1 MFNFKSKEKITKLTL
16 KDSWYMLQ
24 KDLRCCGSGNS
35 GNYHGYD
42 CEILK
47 IQTNIIVHVLTCYIP
62 SLVAGG

>member
-1 MFNFKSKEKITKLTL
+1 
-16 KDSWYMLQ
+16 MLQ

-47 IQTNIIVHVLTCYIP
+47 IQTNIIVHTYANVLYSKFGRGRQKWSTCQNP
-62 SLVAGG
+62 AV